1 MARIYLVRHGE
12 NPANI
17 QHLFSSRHVDFSL
30 TPKGVLQAEC
40 TATYFSNLGLPIDGV
55 YASPL
60 KRARETAEVIAKALS
75 KSVTIIDGFREVD
88 VGLLEFEEGTRE
100 RWDYHDS
107 IFRDWF
113 AGKRESRFPEGDDH
127 FTLTRRM
134 HDSLR
139 QVISEHPTGRSI
151 VASHGGIFYATIQTI
166 CPDVDMK
173 KILTQWVRNCSIT
186 ELELELVDGQ
196 VCGELIRWGDASHL
210 TEDLL

>member
-12 NPANI
+12 NPANV
-17 QHLFSSRHVDFSL
+17 QSLFSSRHVDFSL
-30 TPKGVLQAEC
+30 TPKGVLQAEQ
-40 TATYFSNLGLPIDGV
+40 TAAYFRDLGLSIDGV

-60 KRARETAEVIAKALS
+60 KRAHETGEMIATALG

-88 VGLLEFEEGTRE
+88 VGLLELGESTRE

-127 FTLTRRM
+127 FTLTQRM
-134 HDSLR
+134 HDSLVR
-139 QVISEHPTGRSI
+139 VISDYPTGRSV
-151 VASHGGIFYATIQTI
+151 VASHGGIFFATIQAI
-166 CPDVDMK
+166 CPDVDMA

-186 ELELELVDGQ
+186 EVELDIINGEVR
-196 VCGELIRWGDASHL
+196 GELIRWGDASHL